1 MSNQEQKNQD
11 TGPAVR
17 RLTSEE
23 RAELRRDMAEASAWA
38 RAELARRRQEKEYK
52 MNIQNDLTQGDS

>member
-1 MSNQEQKNQD
+1 MSDQEQKNQD

-17 RLTSEE
+17 RLTPEE

-38 RAELARRRQEKEYK
+38 RAELARRRKEKEHK
-52 MNIQNDLTQGDS
+52 MNIQNNLTRDDF